1 MLALTLR
8 FYKIDAQ
15 SLWYDEGNSARIAE
29 RSLQL
34 IIEGAAGDIHPPL
47 YYIVLKAWRAVVGSS
62 EMGLRSLSAVCGGV
76 LVVFTYLMGRDLFNM
91 PRGANTRGIH
101 VGLIAAFLVAVA
113 PFSIY
118 YSQETRMYALLATLA
133 AVSTWPLIRLARHGG
148 WSWKLAVL
156 YVLSTAAGLYT
167 QYAYP
172 FVMVAQGVCVLL
184 AVLVLARARRWPML
198 IAYAV
203 ASAIALLIYAPWLP
217 IAIRQITG
225 WAVAPQDYVL
235 GPAFLDALKT
245 MIVGRTL
252 PLDQAMLPMILFGI
266 FALVSSFG
274 HRREGNVDEFPRV
287 PFGSA
292 QGPASVQA
300 RSLSGAEGNT
310 GDRSQLQ
317 PRELRITAVAG
328 AIAALILALLPL
340 LLLFVFKLYREAYL
354 KFLLVC
360 VAPLCLLAANGIVVA
375 AEAVGRIFASSPT
388 RQRIARTLVS
398 IGCALALLL
407 ALRPSLDNLYNNPAY
422 ARDDYRSIA
431 ALINANARA
440 DDAVLFIAPNQW
452 EIFTYYYPEVSKT
465 FPLTY
470 GPLNESAVDAELSQ
484 ITAGK
489 GRLFVLFYAERE
501 ADQNGWYERWLDAH
515 AYRADQQWIGNIR
528 LVTYAAPVATL
539 ENKAVQ
545 ANFGGQVELISAAT
559 TLSKTN
565 TVHEGDM
572 LPLHLNW
579 RALTKIFPRYKV
591 FVHVGLPDAPP
602 IAQNDSEPMQGTRST
617 DTWPTDQTFEDQR
630 AVWIKPGTPPG
641 TYTLSLGLY
650 NPATGQR
657 LKLPDGADRLN
668 LADVVVG
675 Q

>member
-1 MLALTLR
+1 MLALALR

-62 EMGLRSLSAVCGGV
+62 EMGLRSLSAVCGGI

-91 PRGANTRGIH
+91 PRGANTRGIQ

-203 ASAIALLIYAPWLP
+203 ASAIALLIYAPWLS

-252 PLDQAMLPMILFGI
+252 PLDHAMLPMALFGI

-274 HRREGNVDEFPRV
+274 HRSDGNVDEFTRV

-292 QGPASVQA
+292 QG
-300 RSLSGAEGNT
+300 T
-310 GDRSQLQ
+310 G
-317 PRELRITAVAG
+317 
-328 AIAALILALLPL
+328 
-340 LLLFVFKLYREAYL
+340 
-354 KFLLVC
+354 
-360 VAPLCLLAANGIVVA
+360 
-375 AEAVGRIFASSPT
+375 
-388 RQRIARTLVS
+388 
-398 IGCALALLL
+398 
-407 ALRPSLDNLYNNPAY
+407 
-422 ARDDYRSIA
+422 
-431 ALINANARA
+431 
-440 DDAVLFIAPNQW
+440 
-452 EIFTYYYPEVSKT
+452 
-465 FPLTY
+465 
-470 GPLNESAVDAELSQ
+470 
-484 ITAGK
+484 
-489 GRLFVLFYAERE
+489 
-501 ADQNGWYERWLDAH
+501 
-515 AYRADQQWIGNIR
+515 
-528 LVTYAAPVATL
+528 
-539 ENKAVQ
+539 
-545 ANFGGQVELISAAT
+545 
-559 TLSKTN
+559 
-565 TVHEGDM
+565 
-572 LPLHLNW
+572 LHGH
-579 RALTKIFPRYKV
+579 R
-591 FVHVGLPDAPP
+591 
-602 IAQNDSEPMQGTRST
+602 
-617 DTWPTDQTFEDQR
+617 
-630 AVWIKPGTPPG
+630 
-641 TYTLSLGLY
+641 
-650 NPATGQR
+650 
-657 LKLPDGADRLN
+657 
-668 LADVVVG
+668 
-675 Q
+675 